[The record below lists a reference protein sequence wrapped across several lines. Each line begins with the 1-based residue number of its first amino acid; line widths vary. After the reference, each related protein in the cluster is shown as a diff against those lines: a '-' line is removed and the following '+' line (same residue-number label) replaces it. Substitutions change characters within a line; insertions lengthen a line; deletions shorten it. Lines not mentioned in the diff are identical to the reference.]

1 MKPVDLVG
9 WISSAILL
17 VTIMRQVYTQW
28 KTKSTA
34 GVSQWLFIGQLTA
47 SVGYVIYSYLLRN
60 WVFLTSNSAL
70 LLTAIIGQCLFLHN
84 KGASRQLPAAS
95 HGHNK

>member
-1 MKPVDLVG
+1 MKSADLIG
-9 WISSAILL
+9 WVSSAILL
-17 VTIMRQVYTQW
+17 VTIMRQVYAQW

-60 WVFLTSNSAL
+60 WVFLTSNAAL
-70 LLTAIIGQCLFLHN
+70 LLTAICGQYLFLHN
-84 KGASRQLPAAS
+84 RKSSRSTRQAHP
-95 HGHNK
+95 H